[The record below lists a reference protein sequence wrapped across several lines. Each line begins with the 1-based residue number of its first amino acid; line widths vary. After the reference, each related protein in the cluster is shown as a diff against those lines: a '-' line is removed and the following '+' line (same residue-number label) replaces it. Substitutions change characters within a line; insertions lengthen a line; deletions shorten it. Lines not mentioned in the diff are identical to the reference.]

1 MKLRSFMLISALS
14 LGGFTLMTWQ
24 SSQLT
29 YPMPEEATQG
39 KQVWQEYNCISCHS
53 LFGNGGYNAD
63 DMTRIVRKRSSQELM
78 NFFDNPPVMR
88 PNHNRLHP
96 KLNQQEAQK
105 LVQYF
110 IFLDKIPTLGW
121 PPKAQKPG
129 EST

>member
-29 YPMPEEATQG
+29 YPMPEEAIHG

-63 DMTRIVRKRSSQELM
+63 DMTRIVRKQSSQELM
-78 NFFDNPPVMR
+78 NFLVNPPVMR